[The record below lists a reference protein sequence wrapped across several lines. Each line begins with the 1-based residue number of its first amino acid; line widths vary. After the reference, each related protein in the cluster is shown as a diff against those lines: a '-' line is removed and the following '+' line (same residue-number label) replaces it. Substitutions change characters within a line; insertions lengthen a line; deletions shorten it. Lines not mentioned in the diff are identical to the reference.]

1 MGNVYKILAEA
12 KIKNSPDFFS
22 TRLIIELCENIHLHY
37 RNIRWEF
44 SYEEFL
50 QFADTVNNAVVNL
63 KRIKMRE
70 KILLVD
76 INPCDGVH
84 GEIPDKEHREGIE
97 VLKPIIQSGKKILPI
112 LVIPVEGKPYKY
124 QRLDGYKRYYA
135 FKELDYT
142 EIECFIDKNA
152 KGGGQEGMSWVEKN
166 G

>member
-12 KIKNSPDFFS
+12 KIKNSPDFFP
-22 TRLIIELCENIHLHY
+22 TRLVIELCENIHLHY

-50 QFADTVNNAVVNL
+50 QFADIVAKASDRFKNL
-63 KRIKMRE
+63 RIRK
-70 KILLVD
+70 KILLTE
-76 INPCDGVH
+76 INPCDGAH

-112 LVIPVEGKPYKY
+112 LVIPVEGKSYKY

-135 FKELDYT
+135 FKELGYT
-142 EIECFIDKNA
+142 EIECFIDKKA
-152 KGGGQEGMSWVEKN
+152 KGGGQEGMSWIEE
-166 G
+166 